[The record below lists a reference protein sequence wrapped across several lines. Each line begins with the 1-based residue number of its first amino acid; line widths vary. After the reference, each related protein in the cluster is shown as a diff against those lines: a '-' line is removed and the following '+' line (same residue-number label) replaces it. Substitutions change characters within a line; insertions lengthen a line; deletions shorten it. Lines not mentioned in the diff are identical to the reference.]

1 MITREEF
8 QKRRE
13 AADKRLREA
22 ILDNL
27 EKLIVKDVDNRG
39 RLLKSYLMKN
49 LFDRGELGVKNI
61 NLLPEETGESFDI
74 KKDLVLALLTPLATI
89 VLLGFIFATLFLLEK
104 QQAIKND
111 NINKEICSD
120 CPLARRKTV
129 LEVEG
134 RYGFE
139 IWSKEAG
146 CCSSC
151 KKYMGH
157 FSDVNNGSPIEYMEC
172 KQVLERLKKK
182 YKYDDKLYGFFD
194 SLKKEC
200 KLPREK
206 RSL

>member
-1 MITREEF
+1 MEKIKYYT
-8 QKRRE
+8 
-13 AADKRLREA
+13 D
-22 ILDNL
+22 IL
-27 EKLIVKDVDNRG
+27 G
-39 RLLKSYLMKN
+39 H
-49 LFDRGELGVKNI
+49 
-61 NLLPEETGESFDI
+61 
-74 KKDLVLALLTPLATI
+74 
-89 VLLGFIFATLFLLEK
+89 IF
-104 QQAIKND
+104 D

-206 RSL
+206 RSLTCLRYNCNFIRKKLEDKFGSQVYNMLNWCFSKIEDIREGGLI